1 MIWQISN
8 PWWVFIILG
17 IFAGTSSG
25 LLGIGGGVI
34 MVPVLALL
42 CSFDQKN
49 AQGTALAV
57 MVPMT
62 LLGAWRYWQ
71 NPQVEMN
78 AAVIILVI
86 CGALAGTLL
95 GTELA
100 SRLPSSTLRKIFAL
114 VMLIVSVKMFFS
126 SPTVKNDLPHQ
137 NVSDQQKKLAEN
149 DTGPTLP

>member
-8 PWWVFIILG
+8 PWWIFIILG

-42 CSFDQKN
+42 CCFGQKN

-78 AAVIILVI
+78 AAVIILVV
-86 CGALAGTLL
+86 CGALVGTLI

-114 VMLIVSVKMFFS
+114 VMLIVAVKMFFS
-126 SPTVKNDLPHQ
+126 SPTPKNNHPDH
-137 NVSDQQKKLAEN
+137 NISDQQQKLSEN
-149 DTGPTLP
+149 NTDVTP